1 MQSSNHDFL
10 CWCYVLRWIWC
21 LWCYSECISTPGKLE
36 KAIWIYNAVW
46 IFTQSNITSIIFT
59 RVAST

>member
-36 KAIWIYNAVW
+36 KCYMDIQCGVD
-46 IFTQSNITSIIFT
+46 FHSE
-59 RVAST
+59 